1 MEWNPA
7 LQQFILSVLF
17 FLLFYLR
24 LIVMEAIDL
33 LIKSHLITEQWG
45 LSVLL
50 KEMIET
56 GKRFKLMSDINYKSN
71 Y

>member
-7 LQQFILSVLF
+7 LQQFIFSVLF

-56 GKRFKLMSDINYKSN
+56 GKRFKLMSDRNYKSN

>member
-7 LQQFILSVLF
+7 LQQFIFSVLF

-56 GKRFKLMSDINYKSN
+56 GKRFKLISDRNYKSN

>member
-7 LQQFILSVLF
+7 LQQFIFSVLF

-56 GKRFKLMSDINYKSN
+56 GKRFKLMSDRNYKSN
-71 Y
+71 